1 MAVHKQF
8 NSFEELIAGSKDQ
21 PLLIDFYA
29 PWCGSCQL
37 MAGIL
42 EQVSAKVK
50 GKAQIAKINTDIYPQ
65 IALRYQVH
73 ALPTLVL
80 FKNGQPV
87 ERIEGVITADQLYQR
102 MAKHF

>member
-8 NSFEELIAGSKDQ
+8 NSFEELIAGTDQ

-29 PWCGSCQL
+29 PWCGPCQL

-42 EQVSAKVK
+42 EQASAKVK

-65 IALRYQVH
+65 IAAKYQVH

-80 FKNGQPV
+80 FKGGKPV
-87 ERIEGVITADQLYQR
+87 DRIEGVITADQLYQR
-102 MAKHF
+102 MARHF